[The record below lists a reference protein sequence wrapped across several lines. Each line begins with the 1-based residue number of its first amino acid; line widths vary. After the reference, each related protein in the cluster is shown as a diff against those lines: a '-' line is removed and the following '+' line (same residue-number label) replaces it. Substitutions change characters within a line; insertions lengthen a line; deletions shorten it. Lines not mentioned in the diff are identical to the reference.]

1 MAGRV
6 RYLGLIPNRFTLA
19 ASHFLSQMA
28 GLVTTLVL
36 LTVVTFI
43 VGNVIPIDAT
53 LTLVGDRASNEAYD
67 LAREQLGLN
76 LPLYQ
81 RYFHYLGN
89 LVTGDLGTS
98 LVTGNPVLSDL
109 LQVFPAT
116 VELSVIAMTI
126 GTVGGVLSGVWA
138 AHYRDK
144 WQDKMLRLFSV
155 LGYSTPVFWLGLVA
169 LLVFYYQL
177 GWVEGP
183 GRIDIGFDSAP
194 VITGFV
200 LIDSLLLGNLQ
211 MFGNAVSHIA
221 LPATVLGFATMA
233 YIARMTR
240 GFMVTQLDQEY
251 AVAARAKGLSAR
263 TILWRHA
270 FRNIRPQLI
279 TVLAL
284 SLGGLL
290 EGAILTETV
299 FSWPGLG
306 LYMKLSLFNGDLNAV
321 LGATLLVGIV
331 YVGLSFLADTLTAA
345 VDPAARAGK
354 K

>member
-1 MAGRV
+1 MFVTGKYFGV
-6 RYLGLIPNRFTLA
+6 VPNRFTLTV
-19 ASHFLSQMA
+19 SRYFGQIT
-28 GLVTTLVL
+28 GLLTTLAL

-43 VGNVIPIDAT
+43 LGNVVPIDPA
-53 LTLVGDRASNEAYD
+53 LTLVGDRASSEAYD

-98 LVTGNPVLSDL
+98 LVTGNPVLTDL
-109 LQVFPAT
+109 LQVFPGT
-116 VELSVIAMTI
+116 IELSMIAMTI
-126 GTVGGVLSGVWA
+126 GTVAGVLSGVWA
-138 AHYRDK
+138 AQYRDR
-144 WQDKMLRLFSV
+144 WQDKMLRVVSV

-177 GWVEGP
+177 GWAEGP

-194 VITGFV
+194 AFTGFV
-200 LIDSLLLGNLQ
+200 LIDSLLLGDLQ
-211 MFGNAVSHIA
+211 MFGNAISHIA
-221 LPATVLGFATMA
+221 LPAAVLGFATMA

-240 GFMVTQLDQEY
+240 GFMVVQLDQEY
-251 AVAARAKGLSAR
+251 AVTARAKGLSAR

-270 FRNIRPQLI
+270 FRNIRAQLI

-321 LGATLLVGIV
+321 LGTTLLVGII
-331 YVGLSFLADTLTAA
+331 YVGLSFLADALTAA
-345 VDPAARAGK
+345 IDPTVRAGK